1 MNILFITKE
10 FSHKSLNKTGGI
22 GRFYSEISEELVSK
36 NHKVFVLG
44 YNSIKFNSTENGIS
58 VYFFKKINFNSSL
71 ILLSFFVNRFL
82 LIIHFLLF
90 INRNKNKIDVIE
102 MDDPITSYFISF
114 FYKKIPKVIRQH
126 GMPSILSV
134 MYGNKINK
142 FYYFFEKRAL
152 IRCQGVIAVSSFAK
166 DMTLSLYEV
175 DIEVDIVYNG
185 VSDINY
191 FDVSKRKSTRILLY
205 VAALSENKGY
215 FNLVEVF
222 NKIISMGVIA
232 DLMVIGRQDEFQFE
246 DLKFSEEA
254 KSKVSYIGVLDY
266 ENLIDYYEKSNL
278 FLNFSHGETFGYTTV
293 EAMSYRLPVII
304 SNIGVAN
311 EVVNTGINGYVI
323 DENDL
328 EEVVG
333 CVEKILDDDQLQ
345 FDFGIKSAD
354 IVREKFSREQMAINT
369 LRVYE
374 KLIITESVK

>member
-44 YNSIKFNSTENGIS
+44 YNRIKFNSTENGIS

-142 FYYFFEKRAL
+142 FYYFFEKRAHYRANK
-152 IRCQGVIAVSSFAK
+152 IIAVSK
-166 DMTLSLYEV
+166 YVKQLILDLYGEDLTIDV
-175 DIEVDIVYNG
+175 VYNG
-185 VSDINY
+185 IHLTKEETENIKTN
-191 FDVSKRKSTRILLY
+191 KRTLLY
-205 VAALSENKGY
+205 IAALSEQKGY
-215 FNLVEVF
+215 LELVEIF
-222 NKIISMGVIA
+222 NEINRKDDSVNLII
-232 DLMVIGRQDEFQFE
+232 IGRESVLKFNS
-246 DLKFSEEA
+246 LKFSETA
-254 KSKVSYIGVLDY
+254 LLSVKYIGYLDY
-266 ENLIDYYEKSNL
+266 SELKKHYESSNV
-278 FLNFSHGETFGYTTV
+278 FLNFTRGETFGLTTI
-293 EAMSYRLPVII
+293 EAMSFKLPVII
-304 SNIGVAN
+304 SNVGVSYELVEN
-311 EVVNTGINGYVI
+311 GISGFIVDVEEI
-323 DENDL
+323 DDVSNL
-328 EEVVG
+328 ILR
-333 CVEKILDDDQLQ
+333 ILDDTLLQ
-345 FDFGIKSAD
+345 KKMGESGKEFVRKTFSNKILGEKTLKSYKN
-354 IVREKFSREQMAINT
+354 VQNENGSK
-369 LRVYE
+369 
-374 KLIITESVK
+374 